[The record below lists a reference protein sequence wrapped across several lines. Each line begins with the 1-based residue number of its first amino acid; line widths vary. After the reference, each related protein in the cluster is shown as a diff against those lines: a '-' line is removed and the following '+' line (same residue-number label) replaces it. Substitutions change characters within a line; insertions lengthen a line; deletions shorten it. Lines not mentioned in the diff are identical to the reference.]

1 MGNSVLAWDLQF
13 IERTVSL
20 FNLISCFTMILS
32 HFGDVTSRCVTQST
46 VEPTPQRPCNGGR
59 KKVAVVERWPLWGGW
74 GVI

>member
-20 FNLISCFTMILS
+20 FNGIYCFTMILS
-32 HFGDVTSRCVTQST
+32 HFGDVTCRYVAQIT
-46 VEPTPQRPCNGGR
+46 VEPTPPGPRNGDRR
-59 KKVAVVERWPLWGGW
+59 KWPLWGGCP